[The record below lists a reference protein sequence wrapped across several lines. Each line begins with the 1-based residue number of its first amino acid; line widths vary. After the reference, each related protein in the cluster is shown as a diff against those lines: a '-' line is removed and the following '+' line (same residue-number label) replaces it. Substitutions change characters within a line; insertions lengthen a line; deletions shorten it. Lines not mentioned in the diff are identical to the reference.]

1 MTDTDNKY
9 AGNPDLPEVNSD
21 DEAMSAEQDASVT
34 VEPETETAPGV
45 QEASDRAVRSETD
58 RREKDSGFGE
68 DSPHTGSFPEEHSD
82 NNPDEHSSEPDAPA
96 AVSSPSAAPVYR
108 WSFEEQLATDLKAEK
123 KKRRNGTL
131 IYAIIVTVLFAVC
144 FVILGVLLITGYS
157 PSTGGDGTVRTVF
170 VKKGYD
176 SDSGALS
183 IPEIAEKCT
192 PFTVGV
198 SVTLPGGSGV
208 GTGIIMSADGYIATN
223 YHVIDDAQKIKVILC
238 DSTQFTAEFIGG
250 DELSDLALLKI
261 DPGSYKLTV
270 AEFGDSDSVIV
281 GEDVVAIGNPA
292 GLDYAG
298 TVTSGIISAI
308 NRDVK
313 IYDSNGL
320 VKKRMTLLQTS
331 ANLNPGNSGG
341 PLINQLGQVIGINT
355 MKLAEDYEGM
365 GFAIPSNG
373 AVTILSEIKE
383 KGSYSGSAVAEKGV
397 SLGVTCMDVEAGKDY
412 TLDEA
417 GTSVTAGAT
426 GAYIISVGSG
436 VSAEGYLKVGDII
449 TKIDGK
455 RVETTEEIRSILFR
469 HHVGDTV
476 ELNVF
481 RNGTEITVKIP
492 LK

>member
-9 AGNPDLPEVNSD
+9 AGNPDLPEVNSN

-82 NNPDEHSSEPDAPA
+82 NNPDERSSEPDAPA

-298 TVTSGIISAI
+298 TVTSGIITDIEETLSVASA
-308 NRDVK
+308 RHKLPV
-313 IYDSNGL
+313 
-320 VKKRMTLLQTS
+320 
-331 ANLNPGNSGG
+331 
-341 PLINQLGQVIGINT
+341 LGTPPIIATPCGRS
-355 MKLAEDYEGM
+355 
-365 GFAIPSNG
+365 PS
-373 AVTILSEIKE
+373 TQ
-383 KGSYSGSAVAEKGV
+383 
-397 SLGVTCMDVEAGKDY
+397 
-412 TLDEA
+412 
-417 GTSVTAGAT
+417 
-426 GAYIISVGSG
+426 
-436 VSAEGYLKVGDII
+436 
-449 TKIDGK
+449 
-455 RVETTEEIRSILFR
+455 
-469 HHVGDTV
+469 
-476 ELNVF
+476 
-481 RNGTEITVKIP
+481 
-492 LK
+492 